1 MTHVFEFDVF
11 LSHSIK
17 DKDTVR
23 DLADRLQKDGL
34 RVWLDEWEIQ
44 PGDSVPFAI
53 ERGLESSR
61 TLILVM
67 SEHSVGRSSPSE
79 WVTFERHA
87 SLFRDPTNQKRRF
100 IPVRIDDVSV
110 SDALG
115 QFAYVDWR
123 RKDESQYAKL
133 LTLCRRQRSGDVCGS
148 PDIATFDIRSISDE
162 DNDPRSKYIALM
174 RLRCGRYERSFQ
186 GSPMNEVTASTHVIQ
201 WLGERTTADRTGAQE
216 VRQRKKHDDI
226 RLEERHTFRDILKR
240 RGKIV
245 VIGRA
250 GRGKTSLL
258 YWAAL
263 RALDALEVSPEARV
277 PIYVPL
283 KELAQTRSVEDFRVY
298 LTHKIAAPTVS
309 EWLWN
314 HVSTG
319 NVLLLLDGLDEV
331 PRVGVSGYANRLELL
346 SNQGIVAELVRMLE
360 PARAQV
366 VLTCRDSAYAEHPIV
381 ERLSEMKRRGGQE
394 GFAKWE
400 LKAFDASQVAA
411 YACSFFQH
419 NEASLEL
426 FLKSIELRATCP
438 VDAQSPSRYVHLAQ
452 EPLYL
457 HMLCWLWATHDA
469 TRGHQVSAHAGFQ
482 LPTSEDD
489 LWGETVARLLG
500 QRDVSRE
507 EARDSLRLLEEVA
520 FHARVCRKPLTRSFV
535 EETMG
540 WMANSTGRI
549 LPTVGT
555 AKWLSDLQQWD
566 LLVEQRLDGG
576 QLYNFSIPGL
586 DEYFAARH
594 MAHRWIEGDAA
605 YRSWLPSRRGWW
617 WRHGRIRCPN
627 PFCRQQ
633 LPLFRETLQWV
644 EHKNAALMMVGM
656 LRQSQAE
663 ELLLQGVPD
672 VSLQLMCLSRCRSA
686 HAEVS
691 SRLRQLLH
699 RKRLGRLILRLT
711 LWLTAPV
718 WVPVILIYFLALRT
732 GEGLALLM
740 LAGLAGAVF
749 VTGKILSLMDISSLW
764 ARVPLFVVLSLVLW
778 VFGVVLVALLPELL
792 WWGGLTAIRNLR
804 KSLHSLA
811 PWLTGLSERAC
822 PTKQPTQEA
831 LRAIGSARLPVN
843 RDAVI
848 DVYLSATSSR
858 SAAIRSFAVETLGGI
873 GHSRGTDAIIAS
885 LRDRAGFV
893 RGRGVQAL
901 VELDDERA
909 FEAMK
914 TFLGSRGMPEYDQD
928 LSEELARAIRGK
940 QDSRAI
946 PALIVALN
954 GDSGGL
960 WVIRDAL
967 KEFGEYAVPALCE
980 VLHKPDSA
988 AAQQAVKVL
997 VEIGKPAEEPLTAM
1011 LTSANWR
1018 LRKVAA
1024 ESLGRL
1030 RVPTAIEPLL
1040 SRLNDAHPDV
1050 GVAAAQALGRIGN
1063 NRAVTGLQNALE
1075 SGGSSLAAAAVG
1087 ALFAIK
1093 GPEVVLELE
1102 IQKTAVREAT
1112 IAAVVTKIDG
1122 DPLRP
1127 VVASLTNLGEVIQ
1140 ERIFAAMRPLVC
1152 STIETQMKQ
1161 SHVAWDLSSEEF
1173 PESAVPLAS
1182 GALES
1187 LVDALRED
1195 SVEVRRGMV
1204 SVIVA
1209 AGRIERWNGD
1219 VRRFLRRALV
1229 DPDIRTRAAILLC
1242 LKRLNRLWALWLY
1255 LCKDRKK
1262 VLSEIEHLES
1272 C

>member
-11 LSHSIK
+11 LSHSIR

-44 PGDSVPFAI
+44 PGDSVPLAI

-67 SEHSVGRSSPSE
+67 SEHSVGRSSPSD

-162 DNDPRSKYIALM
+162 GNDPRSKYIALM

-226 RLEERHTFRDILKR
+226 RLEERHTFHDILKR

-283 KELAQTRSVEDFRVY
+283 KELAQTRSVEDFRV
-298 LTHKIAAPTVS
+298 
-309 EWLWN
+309 
-314 HVSTG
+314 
-319 NVLLLLDGLDEV
+319 
-331 PRVGVSGYANRLELL
+331 
-346 SNQGIVAELVRMLE
+346 
-360 PARAQV
+360 
-366 VLTCRDSAYAEHPIV
+366 
-381 ERLSEMKRRGGQE
+381 
-394 GFAKWE
+394 
-400 LKAFDASQVAA
+400 
-411 YACSFFQH
+411 
-419 NEASLEL
+419 
-426 FLKSIELRATCP
+426 
-438 VDAQSPSRYVHLAQ
+438 
-452 EPLYL
+452 
-457 HMLCWLWATHDA
+457 
-469 TRGHQVSAHAGFQ
+469 
-482 LPTSEDD
+482 
-489 LWGETVARLLG
+489 
-500 QRDVSRE
+500 
-507 EARDSLRLLEEVA
+507 
-520 FHARVCRKPLTRSFV
+520 ARVCRKPLTRSFV

-566 LLVEQRLDGG
+566 LLVEQRLDGV
-576 QLYNFSIPGL
+576 QLYDFSIPGL

-605 YRSWLPSRRGWW
+605 YRSWLPSGRGWW

-627 PFCRQQ
+627 PLCRQQ

-672 VSLQLMCLSRCRSA
+672 VSLQLMCLSRCRST

-699 RKRLGRLILRLT
+699 GRRLGRLMLRLT

-858 SAAIRSFAVETLGGI
+858 SAAIRAFAVEALGGI

-946 PALIVALN
+946 PALVVALN

-1063 NRAVTGLQNALE
+1063 DRAVNGLQNALE

-1122 DPLRP
+1122 APLQP
-1127 VVASLTNLGEVIQ
+1127 VVASLTNLGEMVQ

-1161 SHVAWDLSSEEF
+1161 SDVAWGLSSEKF

-1182 GALES
+1182 GALER